1 MARNRFP
8 IFVFLALTGIFAFQV
23 WNRNRPLPPTSVEWW
38 TNYDLAAEYARKQGK
53 PMLVEF
59 YADW

>member
-1 MARNRFP
+1 MSKNRFP
-8 IFVFLALTGIFAFQV
+8 LVLMAVLIGIIGFQI
-23 WNRNRPLPPTSVEWW
+23 WKRNRPVPPTSVEWW

-53 PMLVEF
+53 PMLLKF

>member
-1 MARNRFP
+1 MAVL
-8 IFVFLALTGIFAFQV
+8 IGIIGFQI
-23 WNRNRPLPPTSVEWW
+23 WKRNRPVPPTSVEWW

-53 PMLVEF
+53 PMLLKF